1 MTPRLRIF
9 AGPNGSGKSTLAA
22 WLATDYA
29 VNLYHFINADALFAE
44 ISGSLRTAC
53 PFSTDNDALLS
64 FVSRTT
70 FPDLQKAFF
79 SSGQIRIEND
89 IVVFTRE
96 AVNSYTAA
104 MLADFYRSEYIDRKE
119 SFSFETVFSH
129 PSKIETIKTAQNS
142 GFRTY
147 LYFVATE
154 NPQIN
159 ISRVYSRVKQ
169 GGHDVPVDK
178 IVERFYRCLDNVGAA
193 LPYLN
198 RAYIFDNS
206 DNGIRFV
213 AEMNDGNW
221 TFYTRTLPKWFLSSI
236 LTHIES

>member
-1 MTPRLRIF
+1 MTPRMRIF

-22 WLATDYA
+22 WLSTDYA

-44 ISGSLRTAC
+44 ISCSFRTAC

-79 SSGQIRIEND
+79 SSGQIHIEND
-89 IVVFTRE
+89 IVVFERE

-104 MLADFYRSEYIDRKE
+104 MLADFYRSEYIARKE

-129 PSKIETIKTAQNS
+129 PSKIETIKTAQAN

-154 NPQIN
+154 NPKIN

-178 IVERFYRCLDNVGAA
+178 IVERFHRCLDNVGGA
-193 LPYLN
+193 LPCLN
-198 RAYIFDNS
+198 RAYFFDNS

-213 AEMNDGNW
+213 AEMNEGHW
-221 TFYTRTLPKWFLSSI
+221 TFYTRTLPRWFLSSI
-236 LTHIES
+236 STHIES